1 LPGLRRDGS
10 RGGFN
15 RPGRKEDQEKKAL
28 MPRKKKTA
36 SPESIMSKDIRQLNS
51 EPSEEI
57 GRLKTNHLDGLQRIT
72 DRINRRP

>member
-1 LPGLRRDGS
+1 
-10 RGGFN
+10 
-15 RPGRKEDQEKKAL
+15 